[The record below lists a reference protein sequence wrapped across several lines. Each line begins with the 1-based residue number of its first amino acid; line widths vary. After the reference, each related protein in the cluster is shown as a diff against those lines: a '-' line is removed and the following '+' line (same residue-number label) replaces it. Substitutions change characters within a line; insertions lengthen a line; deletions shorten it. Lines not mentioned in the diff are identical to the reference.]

1 MPRPHRSRRSRGA
14 RRRRRSWRAAL
25 AVASVLAL
33 AGCGGDEAPVRAD
46 GGRLAVELDD
56 FLLRP
61 QAVRAA
67 PGPVTLE
74 AVNRGRVG
82 HNLHVRRG
90 ERDVIEIA
98 TLLPGERGT
107 ATGTLR
113 RGEYTLLCTI
123 GNHRVLGMYGT
134 LTVR

>member
-1 MPRPHRSRRSRGA
+1 MPRPRRSRT
-14 RRRRRSWRAAL
+14 AAL

-33 AGCGGDEAPVRAD
+33 AGCGGGETPVTAG
-46 GGRLAVELDD
+46 GGRLEVELDD
-56 FLLRP
+56 FLVRP

-67 PGPVTLE
+67 PGPIALE
-74 AVNRGRVG
+74 VVNRGRIG

-90 ERDVIEIA
+90 ERDVIEVA

-113 RGEYTLLCTI
+113 RGEYTLVCTV